1 MITRYTIALAAAASA
16 ASAATFPPDQIDF
29 FEKQI
34 RPILAESCTDCHNSH
49 RHENGLRFDS
59 QSAITRGSDYGP
71 VVVPGNPAASK
82 LIKAVKRQPGVEAM
96 PKKGDPLKPE
106 QIALLEKWIQMGAP
120 WPADRDVA
128 HEKPKWQEHWAF
140 QKVVKPD
147 VKSAQ
152 SSVLSGKSGTEH
164 FALSTSPLDAFVL
177 KTMQS
182 SGLQPAPP
190 ADAATLARRLYL
202 TVTGLQP
209 TYEEVQQFKAAHARD
224 PRSAVRNLVESLLA
238 SPHYGERWARYWLDV
253 ARYSDTEG
261 YQVAGKDIR
270 YPYAYTYRDWVVS
283 ALNADMPYDRFVMLQ
298 LAADRMVGSTESN
311 AEKPAASDLAALGF
325 LTVNDTFIGSK
336 DLQTDDRIDATTR
349 GLLGLTVACARCH
362 DHKYDPIPAKDYYAL
377 YSMFSSSEIPET
389 LPVIGRPSSEVAH
402 ASYLAEIQKV
412 QAKRQVFRKEVFD
425 DIRKPE
431 RMSTYLAFV
440 QETRVKKLE
449 NEAYRG
455 RAGQL
460 QLRDKVARKWQ
471 SLITD
476 MAWQGPPH
484 AALIAW
490 KEFSAL
496 PENEL
501 ATKAP
506 EVLQRLAKPESKC
519 DPEVLQAFT
528 SKPAPKNFSE
538 VASTYAAIFA
548 KHLNAPPAGQKDPI
562 YDLLMRPSSPLSVAV
577 EKMDEFLT
585 RKDLDTVVR
594 FSNELKRIDLANEG
608 APPRAMVMVDKPKPS
623 DVRVFIRGNPGR
635 PGEVAPR
642 GNLSVLGGQKF
653 TDGSGRL
660 EFAKLV
666 GSRENPLTARVF
678 VNRVWMQHFG
688 KPLVP
693 QPSDFGVQTEK
704 PVQAEL
710 LDYLAATFMDE
721 GWSLKKL
728 HRLIL
733 TSATY
738 QQSSLST
745 SEKDTKDAENN
756 LLTRFNRTRL
766 DYEAMRDAIV
776 NAAGVLNTG
785 AMGGRPV
792 ALNAPTI
799 DGRRTLYHLVDRY
812 DQATVPAMFDFAN
825 PDSHSPQR
833 FVTTVPQQALFLM
846 NSPFMQKQASALS
859 SKLPVEGS
867 TADSQTI
874 TALYHRVL
882 LRDPQ
887 PDEVDLAQRFLAE
900 AGTLQGS
907 EPFRWT
913 YGTHRL
919 SRDATGK
926 VTLSDWKPFDVFK
939 DRNKR
944 LTYSPAE
951 ELPNAQ
957 WGHAMLHEKGGHAA
971 KDDLVVTRRWT
982 APFDATVRILG
993 DVSRDTDRGNGVRAL
1008 IISSR
1013 TGLVKEA
1020 LATPQQKRASMAMD
1034 KIEVRKGD
1042 VLDFAISSE
1051 NGNTDSDSFEWVPEI
1066 HREQP
1071 GGKTEMLTH
1080 ARLDFCGK
1088 DAWPLNRQRTQSPLT
1103 QLAQALMMS
1112 NEFMFVD

>member
-1 MITRYTIALAAAASA
+1 MITRFTITLAVTAAA

-59 QSAITRGSDYGP
+59 QSAVTRGSDYGP

-140 QKVVKPD
+140 QKVVKPQ
-147 VKSAQ
+147 VPVTGAKRLAT
-152 SSVLSGKSGTEH
+152 SSETKHQTLI
-164 FALSTSPLDAFVL
+164 TSPLDAFVL
-177 KTMQS
+177 KAMQP

-190 ADAATLARRLYL
+190 ADAATLARRLHL
-202 TVTGLQP
+202 TLTGLQP
-209 TYEEVQQFKAAHARD
+209 SYDKVQQFKAAHARD
-224 PRSAVRNLVESLLA
+224 AKSAVRNLVESLLA
-238 SPHYGERWARYWLDV
+238 SPHYGERWARYWLDL

-270 YPYAYTYRDWVVS
+270 FPYSYTYRDWVVD

-298 LAADRMVGSTESN
+298 LAADRMV
-311 AEKPAASDLAALGF
+311 AASTGSPEQPASRDLAALGF

-349 GLLGLTVACARCH
+349 GLLGLTVGCARCH
-362 DHKYDPIPAKDYYAL
+362 DHKYDPIPSKDYYAL
-377 YSMFSSSEIPET
+377 YSMFNSSEIPET
-389 LPVIGRPSSEVAH
+389 LPVIGKPASETAY
-402 ASYLAEIQKV
+402 AGYKAEIAKV
-412 QAKRQVFRKEVFD
+412 EEKKMAYRKEVFD

-431 RMSTYLAFV
+431 RMSAYLAFV
-440 QETRVKKLE
+440 QEVRAKKLE
-449 NEAYRG
+449 GDTLRG

-460 QLRDKVARKWQ
+460 QLRDKVSKKWQ

-484 AALIAW
+484 GALIAW

-496 PENEL
+496 SESEF
-501 ATKAP
+501 AAKAP

-519 DPEVLQAFT
+519 YPEVLQAFT
-528 SKPAPKNFSE
+528 SKPAPKNFTE
-538 VASTYAAIFA
+538 VASTYATIFV
-548 KHLNAPPAGQKDPI
+548 KHLTAPPAGQKDPI

-577 EKMDEFLT
+577 EKMDEMFT
-585 RKDLDTVVR
+585 RKDLEAVVR
-594 FSNELKRIDLANEG
+594 FNNELKRIDLANDG
-608 APPRAMVMVDKPKPS
+608 APPRAMVMLDKPKPN
-623 DVRVFIRGNPGR
+623 DVRIFIRGNPGR

-666 GSRENPLTARVF
+666 GSRDNPLTARVI

-721 GWSLKKL
+721 GWSLKNL

-738 QQSSLST
+738 QQSCLST
-745 SEKDTKDAENN
+745 PDKDTKDAENN
-756 LLTRFNRTRL
+756 LLTRFNRQRL
-766 DYEAMRDAIV
+766 DYEAMRDAVV

-792 ALNAPTI
+792 PLNAPTV
-799 DGRRTLYHLVDRY
+799 DGRRTLYHIVDRY

-846 NSPFMQKQASALS
+846 NSPFMQKQASTLS

-874 TALYHRVL
+874 KALYHRVL

-887 PDEVDLAQRFLAE
+887 PDEVELAQRFLAE

-926 VTLSDWKPFDVFK
+926 VTLSDWKPFAVFK

-944 LTYSPAE
+944 PTYSPAE

-957 WGHAMLHEKGGHAA
+957 WGHAMLYDKGGHAP

-982 APFDATVRILG
+982 APFDATIRIHG
-993 DVSRDTDRGNGVRAL
+993 DVSRDSDRGNGVRAL

-1013 TGLVKEA
+1013 TGLLKEA
-1020 LATPQQKRASMAMD
+1020 MATPQQKRVSLAMN
-1034 KIEVRKGD
+1034 KVEVKKGE

-1051 NGNTDSDSFEWVPEI
+1051 NSTDSDSFEWVPEI
-1066 HREQP
+1066 HLVQP
-1071 GGKTEMLTH
+1071 DGKTEMLTH
-1080 ARLDFCGK
+1080 SRLDFCGK